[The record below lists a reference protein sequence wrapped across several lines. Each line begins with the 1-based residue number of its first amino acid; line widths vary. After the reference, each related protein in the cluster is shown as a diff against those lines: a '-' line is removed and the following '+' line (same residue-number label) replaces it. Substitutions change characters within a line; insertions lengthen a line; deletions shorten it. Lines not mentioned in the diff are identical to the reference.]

1 MVIVGTAYVLKCFKD
16 NHVHWK
22 KHDTWWTYSHSPH
35 LPHSLDPRGT
45 RQGEPSWGLVDARSR
60 LGKFRLKMR
69 ARDKVEFLRG
79 WSKSSRFQ
87 KGILQKTCG
96 GRVEDRDNQRH
107 RIWLNQTAGSCHGWP
122 WPWTH
127 LHQSHHLSML
137 WVSTEAIFEKSPNKM
152 WS

>member
-1 MVIVGTAYVLKCFKD
+1 M
-16 NHVHWK
+16 
-22 KHDTWWTYSHSPH
+22 
-35 LPHSLDPRGT
+35 
-45 RQGEPSWGLVDARSR
+45 DARSR

-107 RIWLNQTAGSCHGWP
+107 RI
-122 WPWTH
+122 
-127 LHQSHHLSML
+127 
-137 WVSTEAIFEKSPNKM
+137 
-152 WS
+152 